1 MKKFDFIKM
10 HGLGNDFVII
20 DERNGELGLST
31 AEIVSIANR
40 HTGVGCDQLITI
52 SYDSKSNFFIRFFNS
67 SGEEVSACGNGSRCV
82 ARILMEENKNTE
94 VLIKTKA
101 GFLQCKK
108 ITEKIISINLGKP
121 KFNWNEIP
129 LDQDYKNKAIIF
141 EINDVSIT
149 NPYFVN
155 VGNPHSIFLVS
166 NLENYNIDEF
176 GPLIENDKMFPEK
189 CNVSIAQIISPIHI
203 KINVW
208 ERGAGKTLACGTAA
222 CATAVAA
229 YKSKLTESKVRVSLP
244 GGDLNIEYNEDIIMS
259 GTTEFSFNSS
269 FELS

>member
-52 SYDSKSNFFIRFFNS
+52 SYDSNSNFFIRFFNS

-82 ARILMEENKNTE
+82 ARILMEENENTE

-108 ITEKIISINLGKP
+108 ITEKIISINLGNQNLIGM
-121 KFNWNEIP
+121 KFH
-129 LDQDYKNKAIIF
+129 L
-141 EINDVSIT
+141 
-149 NPYFVN
+149 
-155 VGNPHSIFLVS
+155 
-166 NLENYNIDEF
+166 
-176 GPLIENDKMFPEK
+176 
-189 CNVSIAQIISPIHI
+189 I
-203 KINVW
+203 KII
-208 ERGAGKTLACGTAA
+208 KIKQLFL
-222 CATAVAA
+222 
-229 YKSKLTESKVRVSLP
+229 KLMMYQLQI
-244 GGDLNIEYNEDIIMS
+244 LI
-259 GTTEFSFNSS
+259 
-269 FELS
+269 L

>member
-20 DERNGELGLST
+20 DERNGELGLSAT
-31 AEIVSIANR
+31 EIVSIANR

-176 GPLIENDKMFPEK
+176 GP
-189 CNVSIAQIISPIHI
+189 VSYTHLRAHETS
-203 KINVW
+203 
-208 ERGAGKTLACGTAA
+208 
-222 CATAVAA
+222 
-229 YKSKLTESKVRVSLP
+229 
-244 GGDLNIEYNEDIIMS
+244 
-259 GTTEFSFNSS
+259 
-269 FELS
+269 